1 MFMLFIM
8 EYKHVIPQHLTQ
20 KHNILLI
27 LIKYDHSL
35 CIDISKKYIFSPQF
49 QTWLCFSWLK

>member
-8 EYKHVIPQHLTQ
+8 EYKHVKPQHLTQ
-20 KHNILLI
+20 KHNFFFI

-35 CIDISKKYIFSPQF
+35 CIDISKK
-49 QTWLCFSWLK
+49 